1 MAEDELYL
9 IRIQMNARN
18 AKARR
23 DLRDVGELHR
33 TVMSMFPD
41 VINEDARRS
50 MGILHRLDI
59 IHDFPILLVQASVQP
74 DLDKLPK
81 GYADGTALTSMTPLI
96 EMLKEG
102 LAVRYRILA
111 NATKRPKSGP
121 MGGRRI
127 ALGVEDA
134 KTWWERRAPEAGLL
148 LADRPNLV
156 SETLT
161 GTSSKNSHLT
171 LRPWRI
177 DGMASVG
184 DVGKLTTA
192 LRVGMGRGRA
202 YGCGMLSV
210 AILKAR

>member
-1 MAEDELYL
+1 MADGGLYL
-9 IRIQMNARN
+9 ARIRMNARN
-18 AKARR
+18 REARR

-33 TVMSMFPD
+33 RVMSMFPD
-41 VINEDARRS
+41 VSNEDARTS

-59 IHDFPILLVQASVQP
+59 IDDRPVLLVQASVQP
-74 DLDKLPK
+74 DFDKLPE
-81 GYADGTALTSMTPLI
+81 GYGDTALTSMTPLI
-96 EMLKEG
+96 EILKEG
-102 LAVRYRILA
+102 LAVRYRIVA

-121 MGGRRI
+121 MRGRRI

-134 KTWWERRAPEAGLL
+134 RKWWERQASEAGLL
-148 LADRPNLV
+148 LADRPTLV

-161 GTSSKNSHLT
+161 GTSSKKSKLT

-177 DGMASVG
+177 DGIASVG